1 MSIVA
6 RIWLA
11 IFALIL
17 PILVLVGVFT
27 FASARVT
34 QEATTVRD
42 QDVPAAFLYAQILE
56 EVDDLQENVTE
67 FMHGRSEELND
78 FEANKAE
85 IEGYWAQLE
94 PIESQDV
101 HLLEI
106 QSLVDQYTQSVEDLV
121 FDVYSPE
128 EEQQAVE
135 LTATVEATLERVLEM
150 VRTSADVISVRN
162 EADAARQ
169 LRWHIDLEYSAGE
182 MNTSISEYVGGEAGE
197 REVFIRSSQ
206 EFERQLESVRLITT
220 DPEQLERL
228 DRIESLHAQA
238 DQDGRQIFNTFDPQD
253 KTIALSTTDR
263 LESGLFLRLGD
274 VLEEASIEENQDA
287 AVALDSVVDSNESL
301 SALFIIGAAVAIVV
315 GAALA
320 TIAVRSVAASIDSV
334 VEVSNSIADGSF
346 DLVAAEVQSSP
357 DFLPLYD
364 ALFGMVDQLQ
374 KQQARAEAASQSKS
388 DFLANVAHEIRTPLN
403 SVLGHSQLLAQSK
416 TLDNQQ
422 REHVQAV
429 MRSGEALLNLIND
442 VLDMRSIEEGRIE
455 ITNSEIS
462 VRHTFDAL
470 DSMLHH
476 AARQANLAL
485 NFKVDASVPQVII
498 QDGKKLQ
505 QILVNLVNN
514 AIKFTDTGSVAA
526 TAVAMRRE
534 LRITVTDTGP
544 GIDPEFV
551 DRIFRRFERDAD
563 NRSEGTGLGLAISY
577 EYAEAMGG
585 DLRLIDLDKPGATFL
600 LTVPFQTVA
609 SVHPEASVVRNGF
622 DPRSPQQSSE
632 QERSLGKVLL
642 VDDNEE
648 NRLVLR
654 GLLEAGADLSIQEF
668 VDGEG
673 SVAACRQKMPD
684 VIFMDI
690 RMPGMGGMEA
700 VKTIREL
707 PDGDHPVIIMVTA
720 SALRGEER
728 KALSSGADGFVAKP
742 VDVVKLW
749 DVIDD
754 HCDLER
760 PFEPDPADPSK
771 SGQLAQGLRSLSSE
785 DRDRLVAGLR
795 TLAIDEISEVV
806 DELPLSEE
814 SRRELE
820 QAATD
825 FRYEEL
831 LQMLETVEHEA
842 VSG

>member
-17 PILVLVGVFT
+17 PMLVLVGVFT
-27 FASARVT
+27 IASEQVT

-67 FMHGRSEELND
+67 FMHGRSEELRD

-94 PIESQDV
+94 PIEAQDI

-106 QSLVDQYTQSVEDLV
+106 KTLVDQYTQSVEDLV

-128 EEQQAVE
+128 EEQLAID
-135 LTATVEATLERVLEM
+135 LTADVEQNLEQVLEM
-150 VRTSADVISVRN
+150 VRTSADVISVR
-162 EADAARQ
+162 EESDAARQ

-182 MNTSISEYVGGEAGE
+182 MNTSISEYVGGEAAE
-197 REVFIRSSQ
+197 RQVFLRSSQ
-206 EFERQLESVRLITT
+206 EFQRQLESVRLLTT
-220 DPEQLERL
+220 DEGQLERL
-228 DRIESLHAQA
+228 DQIEVLHAA
-238 DQDGRQIFNTFDPQD
+238 AARDGREIFDTFDPQD

-287 AVALDSVVDSNESL
+287 AIALDSVVASNEQL
-301 SALFIIGAAVAIVV
+301 SAMFIIGAAVAVIVGV
-315 GAALA
+315 ALA

-334 VEVSNSIADGSF
+334 VEVSDSIAEGSF
-346 DLVAAEVQSSP
+346 DLTADEVETSP
-357 DFLPLYD
+357 DFRQLYD
-364 ALFGMVDQLQ
+364 ALFGMVDELQ
-374 KQQARAEAASQSKS
+374 RQQARAEAASQSKS

-403 SVLGHSQLLAQSK
+403 SVLGHSQLLAQST
-416 TLDNQQ
+416 TLDGQQ
-422 REHVQAV
+422 REHVEAV

-442 VLDMRSIEEGRIE
+442 VMDMRSIEEGKIE
-455 ITNSEIS
+455 VSSSEIA

-476 AARQANLAL
+476 AARQADLEL
-485 NFKVDASVPQVII
+485 KFEVDPSVPQVIV

-514 AIKFTDTGSVAA
+514 AIKFTDEGSVTTRAW
-526 TAVAMRRE
+526 VARGE
-534 LRITVTDTGP
+534 LRISVTDTGP
-544 GIDPEFV
+544 GIEPEAAE
-551 DRIFRRFERDAD
+551 RIFRRFERNADAE
-563 NRSEGTGLGLAISY
+563 SEGTGLGLSISSQ
-577 EYAEAMGG
+577 YAEAMGG
-585 DLRLIDLDKPGATFL
+585 HLELIDLDKPGATFL
-600 LTVPFQTVA
+600 LRLPFQSVA
-609 SVHPEASVVRNGF
+609 TP
-622 DPRSPQQSSE
+622 SPQSGPTMSSSE
-632 QERSLGKVLL
+632 PVTTLGSGSSDRFLGRVQL

-654 GLLEAGADLSIQEF
+654 SVLQRGSTLQLEEF
-668 VDGEG
+668 IDGES
-673 SVAACRQKMPD
+673 SVAACTTEMPD

-690 RMPGMGGMEA
+690 RMPGMGGMKA
-700 VKTIREL
+700 VKAIREM
-707 PDGDHPVIIMVTA
+707 PGGDHPVIIMVTA

-728 KALSSGADGFVAKP
+728 KALTSGADGFVAKP
-742 VDVVKLW
+742 IEVAKLW
-749 DVIDD
+749 AVIDEV
-754 HCDLER
+754 CDVAQ
-760 PFEPDPADPSK
+760 PASPTPVEPQP
-771 SGQLAQGLRSLSSE
+771 GQLAQSLRALSDE

-806 DELPLSEE
+806 NDLPLCDE

-831 LQMLETVEHEA
+831 LGLLDADDHEA
-842 VSG
+842 VGG